1 MPQSPAEFVH
11 REYTHHTGNIGAP
24 GLGWQREPDP
34 SALSTAELV
43 ASRAYAFDLE
53 TQPVEEFVAGCSELL
68 RRYGFAVVDHV
79 VPRGSVADVR
89 RELSEGTEQAL
100 AAMSPEERTRP
111 GLNGSKRDVNQLV
124 LQPLFAQHV
133 CHPAVVGIARSALDA
148 HVRITAT
155 GTRNFSGGFGP
166 EANRGP
172 LGREWHT
179 GASRHPSSSVYRSV
193 SHVCMLGAL
202 KASAAWGRLA
212 SRPLSGHKRC
222 DATAL
227 PRRRHVHLDGLVHER
242 DDSRHGRHMG
252 SARVTP

>member
-1 MPQSPAEFVH
+1 MPQSAPAEFVH

-53 TQPVEEFVAGCSELL
+53 TQPVEEVVAGCSESL
-68 RRYGFAVVDHV
+68 RRCGFAVVDHV
-79 VPRGSVADVR
+79 IPRGSVADVR

-133 CHPAVVGIARSALDA
+133 CHSAVVGIAQS
-148 HVRITAT
+148 
-155 GTRNFSGGFGP
+155 
-166 EANRGP
+166 
-172 LGREWHT
+172 
-179 GASRHPSSSVYRSV
+179 
-193 SHVCMLGAL
+193 
-202 KASAAWGRLA
+202 ASAVCSWEHKSILSRGRLLPT
-212 SRPLSGHKRC
+212 RPNFPLSVNCEGHDRIRKPVTRRTRTAERC
-222 DATAL
+222 
-227 PRRRHVHLDGLVHER
+227 G
-242 DDSRHGRHMG
+242 
-252 SARVTP
+252 